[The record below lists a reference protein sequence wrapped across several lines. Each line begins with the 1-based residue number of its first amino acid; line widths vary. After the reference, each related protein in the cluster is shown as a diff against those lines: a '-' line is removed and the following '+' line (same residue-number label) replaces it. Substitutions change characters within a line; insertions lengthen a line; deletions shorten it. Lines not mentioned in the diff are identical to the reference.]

1 MFVHWVIVIGLWF
14 FILWFLWFF
23 HHGKW
28 MEGGILWFLYYK
40 HYGVQC
46 TLYCTHILLYA
57 SSVSTRVVMSRL
69 KAVKNIK
76 CHKAQMLRVLCFY
89 RITAFI
95 STTIGVFIMTFTA
108 MLKKQKKQRKM
119 WEKQKKFKEKWNNNN
134 NNERSDDVQRK
145 NIWESCQRCLIAVTL
160 QYWIFNG

>member
-1 MFVHWVIVIGLWF
+1 
-14 FILWFLWFF
+14 
-23 HHGKW
+23 
-28 MEGGILWFLYYK
+28 MEGEFCDFYITFTMVYT
-40 HYGVQC
+40 VQ
-46 TLYCTHILLYA
+46 CTHILLYA

-119 WEKQKKFKEKWNNNN
+119 WENRRNSKKNEIIIIITKEVMMYKG
-134 NNERSDDVQRK
+134 K
-145 NIWESCQRCLIAVTL
+145 IYESHA
-160 QYWIFNG
+160 NDA

>member
-1 MFVHWVIVIGLWF
+1 
-14 FILWFLWFF
+14 
-23 HHGKW
+23 
-28 MEGGILWFLYYK
+28 MEGGFCDFYITYTMVYSL
-40 HYGVQC
+40 H
-46 TLYCTHILLYA
+46 CTHILLYA

-108 MLKKQKKQRKM
+108 ILKEQKKKQRKM
-119 WEKQKKFKEKWNNNN
+119 WKNRRNSKKNEIIIIITKEVMIYKGKIY
-134 NNERSDDVQRK
+134 ESHASD
-145 NIWESCQRCLIAVTL
+145 A
-160 QYWIFNG
+160 

>member
-1 MFVHWVIVIGLWF
+1 MENEWRGDFVI
-14 FILWFLWFF
+14 FILHTLW
-23 HHGKW
+23 
-28 MEGGILWFLYYK
+28 
-40 HYGVQC
+40 C
-46 TLYCTHILLYA
+46 TVYTVHCTNILLYA

-108 MLKKQKKQRKM
+108 MLKEQKKKTKKNV
-119 WEKQKKFKEKWNNNN
+119 EKQKKFKEK
-134 NNERSDDVQRK
+134 
-145 NIWESCQRCLIAVTL
+145 
-160 QYWIFNG
+160 

>member
-1 MFVHWVIVIGLWF
+1 MVGASSGCVRSLGNCYQTL
-14 FILWFLWFF
+14 ILHFMISLIFPPWKMN
-23 HHGKW
+23 G
-28 MEGGILWFLYYK
+28 GGILWFLYYI
-40 HYGVQC
+40 HYGVH
-46 TLYCTHILLYA
+46 CTHILLYA

-108 MLKKQKKQRKM
+108 MLKKQKN
-119 WEKQKKFKEKWNNNN
+119 KEKCGRNRRNSKK
-134 NNERSDDVQRK
+134 NEIIIIITKEVMMYKGKIYESHASDA
-145 NIWESCQRCLIAVTL
+145 WL
-160 QYWIFNG
+160 Q